1 MPLSETET
9 WNFLNEENLENR
21 WIKQLC
27 DHKVWDFAMV
37 VSKCENYS
45 GLFEKR
51 ARGSGRFKARLRE
64 FWFHQ
69 KKNTSSENNFMQNL
83 YASTNFLSRVR
94 VNWLFNNPVLES
106 VYLKHRLIY
115 SLRVNPHFVEKPNT
129 TPARRPLL
137 GALFQ
142 SSSSHPIKLFP
153 VSDTLRKLQISYSM
167 R

>member
-9 WNFLNEENLENR
+9 WNFLYEENLENR

-37 VSKCENYS
+37 VPKCENYS

-69 KKNTSSENNFMQNL
+69 KKIQAVKTILWKIYMLRLTFNPGLELTGFW
-83 YASTNFLSRVR
+83 TTLSL
-94 VNWLFNNPVLES
+94 NICLQ
-106 VYLKHRLIY
+106 HRLIY
-115 SLRVNPHFVEKPNT
+115 SLRVNRHFVEKPNT

>member
-9 WNFLNEENLENR
+9 WNFLNEENLANM

-37 VSKCENYS
+37 VPKYENYS

-69 KKNTSSENNFMQNL
+69 KKIQAVKTILCKIYMLRLTFK
-83 YASTNFLSRVR
+83 
-94 VNWLFNNPVLES
+94 PGLELTAFWTTLPLNI
-106 VYLKHRLIY
+106 YLKHRLIY
-115 SLRVNPHFVEKPNT
+115 SLRVNPHFVEKPNK